1 MLAKIRRVLLIVWS
15 ITDNL
20 RKILDYDKYCE
31 IKDQTTG
38 QNENYEW
45 LKTRKVEL
53 LYLIFHQV
61 F

>member
-1 MLAKIRRVLLIVWS
+1 MIVWS

-38 QNENYEW
+38 QNENHEW

-53 LYLIFHQV
+53 LHLIFHQV